1 MGSEGTVREYDAEA
15 GWGVLDSPDTPGG
28 CWVHVSAI
36 RGDGFRALA
45 PGERVTFTWE
55 EADQDGYSY
64 RATQVGEAPEPPG
77 VQESQ
82 AYSSTLTLTFDPP
95 SP

>member
-15 GWGVLDSPDTPGG
+15 
-28 CWVHVSAI
+28 
-36 RGDGFRALA
+36 
-45 PGERVTFTWE
+45 
-55 EADQDGYSY
+55 GYSY

-82 AYSSTLTLTFDPP
+82 AYSSTPTLTFDPP